1 VSDLAQCARVALPFN
16 FAWLA
21 SESLMTSIIGAEQL
35 EHVWNQTMSDPA
47 KPRILIVED
56 DEVTQ
61 HLMKRFLQR
70 SGFDVIVADNGME
83 GFDRAVGDAPNL
95 VLLDMM
101 MPGMD
106 GFGFLRQLRGSA
118 VAGLPVIVTSALA
131 DPARQ
136 AQALELGASEYLVK
150 TKFSLADLTDAIRR
164 HLAA

>member
-1 VSDLAQCARVALPFN
+1 MSTAVITDATSPEHFWGQQIM
-16 FAWLA
+16 
-21 SESLMTSIIGAEQL
+21 SE
-35 EHVWNQTMSDPA
+35 H

-61 HLMKRFLQR
+61 HLMKRVLQR
-70 SGFDVIVADNGME
+70 AGFDVIVADNGLE

-106 GFGFLRQLRGSA
+106 GFGFLRQLRGSP

>member
-1 VSDLAQCARVALPFN
+1 
-16 FAWLA
+16 
-21 SESLMTSIIGAEQL
+21 MTHVNGAEQL
-35 EHVWNQTMSDPA
+35 EQVWNQTMSDPA

-70 SGFDVIVADNGME
+70 SGFDVICADNGSE
-83 GFDRAVGDAPNL
+83 GFNRAVGEQPNL
-95 VLLDMM
+95 VILDMM

-106 GFGFLRQLRGSA
+106 GFGFLRELRRSPA
-118 VAGLPVIVTSALA
+118 AGLPVIVTSALA